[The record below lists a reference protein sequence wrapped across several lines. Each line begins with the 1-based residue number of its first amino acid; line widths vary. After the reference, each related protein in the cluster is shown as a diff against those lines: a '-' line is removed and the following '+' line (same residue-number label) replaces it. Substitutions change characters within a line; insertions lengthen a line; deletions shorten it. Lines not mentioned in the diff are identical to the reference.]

1 MPVSCLTDWHYTR
14 QGSLLFYLAFYA
26 QKSTQKNYFYRFF
39 YFPHSKNPTL
49 LAWGLGLI

>member
-26 QKSTQKNYFYRFF
+26 QESTQKNYFYRFF
-39 YFPHSKNPTL
+39 ISHIAKTPRFWHGVS
-49 LAWGLGLI
+49 A